1 MEEIE
6 KLLKEEG
13 LGYFAKVEEG
23 FLSENA
29 ARTLFAPSSSYL
41 GRVLRKAEEGDVRSI
56 VLSGIFLDYMARHV
70 GIFGET
76 DWEVFVFDR
85 IVKSNILNLF
95 IEKRF
100 SELSKIIS
108 FPLETPLGTK
118 KADRILINDGKKTTI
133 VEANGKL
140 VAELK
145 TTKPP
150 FPFLKPPFAVCYDSD
165 IVEPSLYFSD
175 KKGDMNIS
183 LGSVVFIVDKESAY
197 SWGKKTLSLSS
208 SPLIALCQAKKR
220 LDNVIFG
227 GVKKSKNIPWHG
239 ILLNTEFAK
248 EIVSLSEGTER
259 TRRERRLENMEN
271 AKRIGLY
278 MMNFGGDAKMF
289 NEERKRRERLFNKE
303 VVVGSD
309 FIEFFKKEGLK
320 EGVDYIISG
329 GEIVAKL
336 ATIIGM
342 GMRRMF
348 SQRFYIRLGYDEKGE
363 NVKKDIGASL
373 RTASIYR
380 NRALPGDV
388 IVMGQVESA
397 ERIAIHYG
405 NVFEGERAYVNKI
418 FSLLP
423 TDMFLGFGENYIIE
437 KISGRV
443 LFNPEEEI

>member
-13 LGYFAKVEEG
+13 MEYFAKVEEG

-29 ARTLFAPSSSYL
+29 ARTLFTPSSSYL
-41 GRVLRKAEEGDVRSI
+41 GRVLRKAEEGDARSL
-56 VLSGIFLDYMARHV
+56 VFSRIFLDYMARHV
-70 GIFGET
+70 ETFGET
-76 DWEVFVFDR
+76 EWEVFIFDR
-85 IVKSNILNLF
+85 IAKSNILNLF

-108 FPLETPLGTK
+108 FPVETPLGVK
-118 KADRILINDGKKTTI
+118 RAERILVNDGKKTTI
-133 VEANGKL
+133 FEAGGKVE
-140 VAELK
+140 ELK
-145 TTKPP
+145 TTKPV
-150 FPFLKPPFAVCYDSD
+150 FQFLKPPFAVCYESD
-165 IVEPSLYFSD
+165 QVEPSLYLSD
-175 KKGDMNIS
+175 KKGDINIS
-183 LGSVVFIVDKESAY
+183 LASVVFAVDRESAY
-197 SWGKKTLSLSS
+197 SWGKKNLSLSS
-208 SPLIALCQAKKR
+208 SPLIALCQAKKM

-227 GVKKSKNIPWHG
+227 GIKKSKNIPWHG

-248 EIVSLSEGTER
+248 EIVSLSEGTEK

-271 AKRIGLY
+271 AKKIGLY

-363 NVKKDIGASL
+363 NVKEDIGASI

-380 NRALPGDV
+380 NKALPGDV

-397 ERIAIHYG
+397 KKLKIAYG

-418 FSLLP
+418 FNLLP
-423 TDMFLGFGENYIIE
+423 IDMFLGFEEDYRIE
-437 KISGRV
+437 VILGRV
-443 LFNPEEEI
+443 FFNPEEEI